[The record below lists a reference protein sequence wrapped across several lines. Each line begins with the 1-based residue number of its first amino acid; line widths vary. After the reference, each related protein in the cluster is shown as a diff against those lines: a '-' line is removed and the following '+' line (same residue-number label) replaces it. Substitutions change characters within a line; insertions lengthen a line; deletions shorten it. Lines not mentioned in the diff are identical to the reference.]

1 MGVFR
6 KAALAACLVG
16 LSALAAAESFV
27 VDKIDVQGLQ
37 RVSLGNVLSKLS
49 IQEGD
54 TVDENSA
61 SSWIHD
67 IYSLGYFY
75 SVDVSRE
82 DDALIFVLVERPAIE
97 NIDFD
102 GNSSFPDDTLQRI
115 FDDVGLSKGEIFSQ
129 SLLENIQLEMERQY
143 GSMGRYNARVDAEI
157 TPLTRNR
164 VDIELKI
171 TEGPVAKVK
180 YLEFVGNNVFT
191 DIELYDVVDIKK
203 TDDVAWWAFLS
214 SKDKYSSAALI
225 GDVQRLEDFYFD
237 RGYLDF
243 KVDSQQVSIS
253 ENKEDI
259 TLALNVT
266 EGEPYDVAGVEIV
279 GDLKHLTADIEALNT
294 IKVGE
299 RYSQSDVQS
308 VVSSINKLAG
318 ENGYAFARVKD
329 FQKTDPDTLTVQ
341 VIIQVQLG
349 VPVYVNRIVIQG
361 NSATNDEVIRRELRQ
376 HERALLINSKLDLSK
391 RRLQRLGYFSSVD
404 IKTQRIT
411 GRDDLVDLVVSVQE
425 AKNSQISLS
434 GGYSDGFFA
443 AFSLS
448 QNNFLGRG
456 LDFSTSVSV
465 DDDTQNYSIGIENPY
480 FTLDGVSLGLDLYY
494 EYTDYD
500 DDDDATYATNAL
512 GALVTLGYPLS
523 ENQRVSFG
531 LGASYEELWLDDE
544 YSSQEM
550 YDFADEYGYDYTIIR
565 SKFGWSYNT
574 LNGTIKAT
582 DGSSIS
588 ANLEVAMPLGDL
600 EYYKLQVAAQRYFPI
615 NDDFSFRLHTDLGYG
630 DGYGSNDTLPFFKN
644 FYSGGSG
651 SVRGFESNSLGPLGT
666 SIDDDIDASAIGGNI
681 QIEYGA
687 ELLVPT
693 PFAKDQSAF
702 RTSLFLDAGNVFTE
716 NCSDDSDT
724 CVEGVDLSEIRYSV
738 GADLTWITAFAP
750 LSFSLGFPLNAEDDD
765 DTQVFSFSLGVS
777 F

>member
-1 MGVFR
+1 LGVFIR
-6 KAALAACLVG
+6 AALAAWLVG
-16 LSALAAAESFV
+16 FSAFAAAESFV
-27 VDKIDVQGLQ
+27 VNEIDVQGLQ

-49 IQEGD
+49 VREGD
-54 TVDENSA
+54 TVDEADA
-61 SSWIHD
+61 SDWIHE
-67 IYSLGYFY
+67 IYALGYFY
-75 SVDVSRE
+75 SVDVNRE
-82 DDALIFVLVERPAIE
+82 GDSLVFVLVERPAIE
-97 NIDFD
+97 NIEFD
-102 GNSSFPDDTLQRI
+102 GNSSFPDETLQRI
-115 FDDVGLSKGEIFSQ
+115 FEDVGLSKGEIFSQ
-129 SLLENIQLEMERQY
+129 SLLENIQSEMEKQY

-164 VDIELKI
+164 VDIKLDI

-180 YLEFVGNNVFT
+180 YLEFVGNDIFT
-191 DIELYDVVDIKK
+191 DIELYDVVNIKK
-203 TDDVAWWAFLS
+203 TDDIAWWAFLS
-214 SKDKYSSAALI
+214 SKDKYSNAALI

-237 RGYLDF
+237 HGYLDF
-243 KVDSQQVSIS
+243 TVDSQQVSIS
-253 ENKEDI
+253 ENKADI

-266 EGEPYDVAGVEIV
+266 EGEPYDIADVEIV
-279 GDLKHLTADIEALNT
+279 GDLKHLADEITALNT
-294 IKVGE
+294 LKPGD
-299 RYSQSDVQS
+299 RYSQSDVQA
-308 VVSSINKLAG
+308 VVSSISNLAG

-329 FQKTDPDTLTVQ
+329 FQQKDPETLTVK

-349 VPVYVNRIVIQG
+349 VPVYVNRILIQG
-361 NSATNDEVIRRELRQ
+361 NTATNDEVIRRELRQ
-376 HERALLINSKLDLSK
+376 FERALLINSKLELSK

-404 IKTQRIT
+404 IKTQRIQ
-411 GRDDLVDLVVSVQE
+411 GRDDVVDVVVSVQE

-443 AFSLS
+443 SFSLS
-448 QNNFLGRG
+448 QNNFLGAG

-465 DDDTQNYSIGIENPY
+465 DDDTQSYSISVENPY

-531 LGASYEELWLDDE
+531 LGASHEELWLDDE

-550 YDFADEYGYDYTIIR
+550 YDFADEYGYEYNILRT
-565 SKFGWSYNT
+565 KFGWSYNT

-582 DGSSIS
+582 DGSSVS
-588 ANLEVAMPLGDL
+588 ANLEVAVPPGDL
-600 EYYKLQVAAQRYFPI
+600 EYYKLQFAAQRYFPI
-615 NDDFSFRLHTDLGYG
+615 NDDYSFRIHTDLGYG
-630 DGYGSNDTLPFFKN
+630 DGYGNNDTLPFFKN
-644 FYSGGSG
+644 FYSGGAG

-693 PFAKDQSAF
+693 PFAKNQSSF

-738 GADLTWITAFAP
+738 GTDLTWITAFAP
-750 LSFSLGFPLNAEDDD
+750 LSFSLGFPLNADDDD
-765 DTQVFSFSLGVS
+765 DTQVFAFSLGVS